1 MIRRLSELVE
11 EVKGAETKKLIVA
24 VGEDP
29 HTIEAV
35 ARGVN
40 EGMIKA
46 HLVGNR
52 DNIYRVAKE
61 HGVDP
66 GIFEITHEPDPTK
79 AVKEAVRLVREGE
92 GDMLMK
98 GLVST
103 VTYMRAILDKQQGLL
118 PEGALLSHVT
128 VVEFPTYPK
137 LIIAADVAVIIH
149 PDLNQKVQIL
159 KYTIK
164 VAHEL
169 GIEMPKAAIISAIE
183 TVNPKM
189 PSSVDAAI
197 IKVMAE
203 RGQIRGAIV
212 DGPLAFDL
220 AVSKESTKIKGV
232 KSEVAGDADIVLF
245 PDIVTGNVFF
255 KTATWLAGAEL
266 AAVVAGTTAPCILTS
281 RGDREDSKFYSIAL
295 AAKMAGKGW
304 V

>member
-1 MIRRLSELVE
+1 MIRKLTELVE
-11 EVKGAETKKLIVA
+11 EVKGAELKKLVVA

-40 EGMIKA
+40 EKMIKA

-52 DNIYRVAKE
+52 ENIYKVAKE
-61 HGVDP
+61 HGIDAD
-66 GIFEITHEPDPTK
+66 IFEITHEPDPIK
-79 AVKEAVRLVREGE
+79 AVKEAVRMVREGE

-98 GLVST
+98 GLVGT
-103 VTYMRAILDKQQGLL
+103 ATYMRAILDKQHGLL
-118 PEGALLSHVT
+118 PEGTLLSHVT
-128 VVEFPTYPK
+128 VVEFPTYHK
-137 LIIAADVAVIIH
+137 LLIAADVAVIIQ
-149 PDLNQKVQIL
+149 PDLNQKIQIL

-169 GIEMPKAAIISAIE
+169 GIEMPKAAIISAVE

-189 PSSVDAAI
+189 PSTVDAAI

-203 RGQIRGAIV
+203 RGQIKGAIV

-220 AVSKESTKIKGV
+220 AVSKEAAEIKKV
-232 KSEVAGDADIVLF
+232 KSEVAGDADIVVF
-245 PDIVTGNVFF
+245 PNIETANVFF
-255 KTATWLAGAEL
+255 KTATKLCGAQL
-266 AAVVAGTTAPCILTS
+266 AAIVAGTTVPCVLTS
-281 RGDREDSKFYSIAL
+281 RGDSEESKFYSIAL

-304 V
+304 A